1 MKDLFDRP
9 DSRPLVKRLSDFGCH
24 YVVELRSDDATPDYA
39 RAEYLDL
46 IPGKRGDR
54 STALP
59 VHAVVEHQNAPVL
72 YVVDGE
78 PDDLEGLQKQLAN
91 RSDAAWLG
99 ILRPGELEVRP
110 ISFKP
115 KPNEQATKRAEDDD
129 APLFFQRLI
138 HGHMDKRAGS
148 PKAMDYVA
156 KLIFDQL
163 MITARRF
170 VPAHGTKDTT
180 RLTGLE
186 VLSMCGRALFF
197 RFLIDRKIIVPDDR
211 SDICEKAKDLKDVF
225 SNAEKAAQTSA
236 WLDATFNGDFLRLF
250 SEQQDQSIP
259 TDDIP
264 ARTAAYRRYYKTVHD
279 RVGADFF
286 DHLRAILKGWK
297 VSAKSQAIEE
307 ELDLDWSEMNFAH
320 VPVGVLSQVYESYS
334 HWVEGEEAKKASVH
348 YTPLPIARLMVDQCF
363 GPGAVKDPA
372 HARVLDPACGAG
384 IFLVLAFRRLIQK
397 RWEHDEQAPDT
408 KLIRKMLREQLT
420 GFDVSESALRLAAL
434 SLYIT
439 AIEMDPKPR
448 PVSKLRFDDLR
459 GTVLHSFRDPSQT
472 EGFQI
477 GSLGENV
484 PQEFDAAFDLVIGN
498 PPWTRIAKTIQ
509 RFTDIGR
516 MALKA
521 RKDPKLT
528 ALAET
533 YENPDNNPDLPF
545 LWRATMWAK
554 PEATIAL
561 ALPARLILHAMQ
573 RGSEAWQSVLQAL
586 KLTGLINGADVRKTG
601 VWAGMDVPWCILFA
615 RNLMPNPGEN
625 RFAFACP
632 VYDRSWNQTGRFRI
646 DYQTLHSLDSE
657 TILQKLWLPKA
668 LQVGTWRD
676 VEILESIQSRFPHTL
691 IEEWLK
697 WDPEEV
703 RTGRGF
709 DLSPKQKQTPCKW
722 LADLTLF
729 RKPPGNSFQIKYE
742 NLNEK
747 GPVEALRPRS
757 PELYEAP
764 IAIVL
769 KSPGDDR
776 TAPKSYLST
785 QGVCFKKT
793 YYGYSCAQHL
803 DPKLLSSLIYLLP
816 HTTLCRY
823 FILLTST
830 QLGADRQMFLK
841 EEFDAIPFP
850 DVSALPSKTKAT
862 IKRLALELETNPA
875 ATKPWAEID
884 DFFFQLYQIDPQ
896 DVQVMKDTLF
906 SAAPYRIEGKAAFA
920 PVTFENEK
928 DYCSRDS
935 FARSLK
941 DLIQP
946 FFEISGHQVEVTIKP
961 KGLEQRPQFDVW
973 AFVAIHR
980 GDQPVE
986 MDARLLNHA
995 AKQADTYGAS
1005 RVIVRLEGK
1014 RGLLLGF
1021 LNEQRWWTH
1030 TRATFCAQHIVRD
1043 YLDAFDLSE

>member
-1 MKDLFDRP
+1 MKDLFDQP
-9 DSRPLVKRLSDFGCH
+9 DARPLVKRLSDFGCH
-24 YVVELRSDDATPDYA
+24 YVVELRSDDTTPDYA

-115 KPNEQATKRAEDDD
+115 KPNEQATKRAGDDD

-163 MITARRF
+163 MVTARRF
-170 VPAHGTKDTT
+170 VPAHGTTDPT

-197 RFLIDRKIIVPDDR
+197 RFLIDRKIVVPDDR
-211 SDICEKAKDLKDVF
+211 PDICEKAKDLKEVF
-225 SNAEKAAQTSA
+225 SNVEKAAQTSA

-448 PVSKLRFDDLR
+448 PVDKLRFDDLR

-484 PQEFDAAFDLVIGN
+484 PQEFEAAFDLVIGN
-498 PPWTRIAKTIQ
+498 PPWTRISKTIQ
-509 RFTDIGR
+509 RFTDIGK

-521 RKDPKLT
+521 RKDPNLA
-528 ALAET
+528 ALAEN

-561 ALPARLILHAMQ
+561 ALPARLIFHAIK
-573 RGSEAWQSVLQAL
+573 RGSEAWQCVLQAL
-586 KLTGLINGADVRKTG
+586 KVTGLINGAELRWSQQ
-601 VWAGMDVPWCILFA
+601 VWEVKVPFCLLFA
-615 RNLMPNPGEN
+615 RNCTPTDHKSSFAYAVPLNDKVLN
-625 RFAFACP
+625 RA
-632 VYDRSWNQTGRFRI
+632 GRFRI

-676 VEILESIQSRFPHTL
+676 VELLESIQSRFPHTL
-691 IEEWLK
+691 IEEWRK
-697 WDPEEV
+697 WDPEEI

-722 LADLTLF
+722 LSELILF
-729 RKPPGNSFQIKYE
+729 EEPNEASFQIDTAGLDKH
-742 NLNEK
+742 
-747 GPVEALRPRS
+747 GPKQALRPRR
-757 PELYEAP
+757 PELYQAP
-764 IAIVL
+764 FVIVPE
-769 KSPGDDR
+769 SPGQKR
-776 TAPKSYLST
+776 WTPKAYLCQTDMAYS
-785 QGVCFKKT
+785 KS
-793 YYGYSCAQHL
+793 YYGYSCRDSSDAET
-803 DPKLLSSLIYLLP
+803 LSSFLFLLP
-816 HTTLCRY
+816 HSELFY
-823 FILLTST
+823 YVMLLTSPRF
-830 QLGADRQMFLK
+830 GADRQTFTKEDLDALPFPELK
-841 EEFDAIPFP
+841 E
-850 DVSALPSKTKAT
+850 LPADTKAR
-862 IKRLALELETNPA
+862 IKRLAHELETNPA
-875 ATKPWAEID
+875 ATKPWAAIN
-884 DFFFQLYQIDPQ
+884 DFFFQLYQIEPQ

-920 PVTFENEK
+920 PVAFENEK
-928 DYCSRDS
+928 DYCSRSS
-935 FARSLK
+935 FAQSLK
-941 DLIQP
+941 GMIQP
-946 FFEISGHQVEVTIKP
+946 FFEISGHEAEVTIRP

-980 GDQPVE
+980 KDQPLE
-986 MDARLLNHA
+986 LDSRLLNHA

-1005 RVIVRLEGK
+1005 RVIVRFEGK
-1014 RGLLLGF
+1014 RGLLLGL